1 MQIMKMIFEGGWLAG
16 NKTYVTVFLS
26 VVGAVAAYLT
36 GEASLMETF
45 SVIGPMVGLG
55 FLRGGVAKN

>member
-1 MQIMKMIFEGGWLAG
+1 MKMIFEGGWFAG

-26 VVGAVAAYLT
+26 IAGAVAAYLT

-45 SVIGPMVGLG
+45 NIVGPMVGLG
-55 FLRGGVAKN
+55 FLRGGVAKS

>member
-1 MQIMKMIFEGGWLAG
+1 MMKMIFEGGWLSG

-26 VVGAVAAYLT
+26 IAGAVAAYLT

-45 SVIGPMVGLG
+45 NIVGPMVGLG
-55 FLRGGVAKN
+55 FLRGGVAKS